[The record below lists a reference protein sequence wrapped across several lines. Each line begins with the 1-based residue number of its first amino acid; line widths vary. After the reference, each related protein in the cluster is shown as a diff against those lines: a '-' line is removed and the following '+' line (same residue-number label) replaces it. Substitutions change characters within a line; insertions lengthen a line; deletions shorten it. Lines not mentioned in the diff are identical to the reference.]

1 MHRKAALLLTVTVLL
16 AVTLTACSRPRERFA
31 APSAEPSRPSPA
43 GLPDPIPTA
52 SQAPSATLLPSA
64 TPYATA
70 TALVLNQALPAEMQ
84 GDLDELDALLE
95 DLLREVSSGGS
106 GITVP

>member
-1 MHRKAALLLTVTVLL
+1 
-16 AVTLTACSRPRERFA
+16 
-31 APSAEPSRPSPA
+31 
-43 GLPDPIPTA
+43 
-52 SQAPSATLLPSA
+52 LLPSA
-64 TPYATA
+64 TPYPTA